1 MAIARK
7 QVEDGAMVLD
17 LNVDDGM
24 VDGVSDMVGRFLKIA
39 MTEPD
44 ISKSSIHDRLLEIPR
59 HRRLNFLVVVI
70 ILCYV
75 CGHPTPAHKYE
86 IHKSEVLNRGQGAEG
101 ALCLLCCHLDYE
113 YSTL

>member
-1 MAIARK
+1 MLL
-7 QVEDGAMVLD
+7 E

-24 VDGVSDMVGRFLKIA
+24 VDGVSAMVGRFFKIA

-70 ILCYV
+70 ILCYYATFA
-75 CGHPTPAHKYE
+75 GILLQPTNTKYTNL
-86 IHKSEVLNRGQGAEG
+86 KS
-101 ALCLLCCHLDYE
+101 
-113 YSTL
+113 